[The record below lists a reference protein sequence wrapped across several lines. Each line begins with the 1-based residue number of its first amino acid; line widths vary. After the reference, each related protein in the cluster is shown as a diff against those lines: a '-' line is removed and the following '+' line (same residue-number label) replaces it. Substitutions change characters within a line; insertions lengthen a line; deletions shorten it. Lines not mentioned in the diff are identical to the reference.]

1 MGANQPGVQGLR
13 AGEDGG
19 ANDSLLPREKTSIV
33 AVGVGGLFLLASLY
47 TLHLARDILMPIV
60 LAGVLYLI
68 LSPVSQALR
77 GLRLPTAVVAALLVI
92 GLVATLA
99 ASIYSLADPAA
110 HWLSRAPEL
119 AQRIDS
125 KLDAIKRPVQ
135 EMKQAS
141 EQVEKMASVPDR
153 RSAPKVAVEGPG
165 LSEALFAGARELIWK
180 AGVTI
185 VLLYFLLA
193 SGEMFR
199 EKLIR
204 VMPTFR
210 DKRRAILLTRDVQQ
224 RVSTY
229 LLTISSINAGFGIVI
244 GFGCWLIGMPNPILW
259 GAMAMVLNFVPYVGL
274 AVGTAVLGLV
284 GLVSFDSASQALLP
298 PALYVGV
305 NALEA
310 QIVTPSLLGRRLM
323 LNPVVIFL
331 SVVFWG
337 WLWGVIGAL
346 IAVPVLV
353 TVKAICDHFDRL
365 APLAEF
371 LAGRGPMDAFTPI
384 EQTGPD
390 RRRMPGAPGRAT
402 GTAWPR
408 Q

>member
-1 MGANQPGVQGLR
+1 FEIGASHPVAEALS
-13 AGEDGG
+13 ADEGG
-19 ANDSLLPREKTSIV
+19 AAIGSPSPNEKTSIV
-33 AVGVGGLFLLASLY
+33 SIGVGGLFFLASLY
-47 TLHLARDILMPIV
+47 TLHFARDILIPIV
-60 LAGVLYLI
+60 LAGVLYLV
-68 LSPVSQALR
+68 LSPISQVLR
-77 GLRLPTAVVAALLVI
+77 GLRLPAAVVAALLVF
-92 GLVATLA
+92 VFAASLA
-99 ASIYSLADPAA
+99 AGVYSLAGPAA

-135 EMKQAS
+135 EVKQAS
-141 EQVEKMASVPDR
+141 EQVEKMASVADR
-153 RSAPKVAVEGPG
+153 QAAPRVMVERPG
-165 LSEALFAGARELIWK
+165 LSETLFAGARNLIWK

-193 SGEMFR
+193 TGEMFR
-199 EKLIR
+199 EKFIR

-210 DKRRAILLTRDVQQ
+210 DKRRAVLLTRDVQQ

-229 LLTISSINAGFGIVI
+229 LLTIASINGGFGMVI
-244 GFGCWLIGMPNPILW
+244 GLGCWLIGMPNPLLW

-274 AVGTAVLGLV
+274 AVGAAVLALV

-310 QIVTPSLLGRRLM
+310 QFVTPSLLGRRLM

-337 WLWGVIGAL
+337 WLWGVVGAL

-353 TVKAICDHFDRL
+353 TIKAISDHFDRL

-371 LAGRGPMDAFTPI
+371 LAGREATTVAALVNQSRTAPSDVEVI
-384 EQTGPD
+384 
-390 RRRMPGAPGRAT
+390 APGPAKD
-402 GTAWPR
+402 AA
-408 Q
+408 